1 LTDYTGIMHQSAN
14 NVIRRTRIFLNQNP
28 FPHHIS
34 KCKVLKLLEA
44 NKIVKTKLYE
54 YTFDYIGVRTVKAK
68 TFEEA
73 RNMADFEVPVNF
85 TVELCETNDPL
96 MR

>member
-1 LTDYTGIMHQSAN
+1 M
-14 NVIRRTRIFLNQNP
+14 
-28 FPHHIS
+28 
-34 KCKVLKLLEA
+34 
-44 NKIVKTKLYE
+44 VKTKLYE

>member
-1 LTDYTGIMHQSAN
+1 M
-14 NVIRRTRIFLNQNP
+14 
-28 FPHHIS
+28 
-34 KCKVLKLLEA
+34 
-44 NKIVKTKLYE
+44 VKTKLHE

-73 RNMADFEVPVNF
+73 SKMAEIEVPVNF